1 MIFTDQEDSAP
12 PVKKSSSRRPAG
24 EAVVISNA
32 KTHLWLDRGKY
43 WTSIP
48 RKELETVIAYV
59 ELLEAQIEA
68 LIQTGSAKSS
78 RTDRDSTINEIVNQ

>member
-1 MIFTDQEDSAP
+1 MIFTNQEDSAP
-12 PVKKSSSRRPAG
+12 PVKKSNSRRPAG

-32 KTHLWLDRGKY
+32 KAHLWIDRGKY

-59 ELLEAQIEA
+59 ELLEAQVAA
-68 LIQTGSAKSS
+68 LIESKNTETK
-78 RTDRDSTINEIVNQ
+78 